1 MPLFYHSTNQLYR
14 PAKAWL
20 GLVAVLYFVGCKK
33 EVVRPSAVFPY
44 ARPLVLND
52 TLLRAPFAPRSLS
65 SAMIPVQPDS
75 NLSVPFAP
83 DFFKAAKHQET
94 YLQRADVD
102 RYPVRGIHKKELL
115 QTVRLLQAGAYE
127 PGALFRYFD
136 YYEINTELKMDRVR
150 ITGYYTPTIE
160 ASKTQTGERSV
171 PMLKWPKED
180 GNIPVPSPASIEA
193 GALGGR
199 GLELAWV
206 SSKKELHNAQL
217 QGSCV
222 VQFPDGDTDFL
233 GFGSS
238 VRGDGGAYVFFKKIG
253 KEVLG
258 SGSFP
263 LTAGFSA
270 AIDPRFIPIGGTLL
284 AELPVCDKAGNT
296 IGYEYRIIF
305 AQDRGGAIKTTKRM
319 DLYCGIG
326 KKGLD
331 AAKRVNSYGRLWL
344 LLPKRDIETLRP
356 RK

>member
-1 MPLFYHSTNQLYR
+1 MSFFFGKFLLKKNLPAVALFALLAGALFCCQKTDKR
-14 PAKAWL
+14 AP
-20 GLVAVLYFVGCKK
+20 VA
-33 EVVRPSAVFPY
+33 FPF
-44 ARPLVLND
+44 ARPLAFND

-65 SAMIPVQPDS
+65 AAMIKVLPDS

-83 DFFKAAKHQET
+83 DFFKAAKHQEH
-94 YLQRADVD
+94 YLLRADVD

-136 YYEINTELKMDRVR
+136 FYQINTELKQDRVR

-160 ASKTQTGERSV
+160 AGKSSSGERPV

-180 GNIPVPSPASIEA
+180 RNILVPSPAAIAA
-193 GALGGR
+193 GALAGNN
-199 GLELAWV
+199 LELAWIG
-206 SSKKELHNAQL
+206 SRKELRNAQL
-217 QGSCV
+217 QGSCM

-233 GFGSS
+233 GFGGS
-238 VRGDGGAYVFFKKIG
+238 VRGDGGTYVFFKKIG

-305 AQDRGGAIKTTKRM
+305 AQDRGGAIQTTKRM
-319 DLYCGIG
+319 DLYSGIG

-344 LLPKRDIETLRP
+344 LLPKREFDITTSD
-356 RK
+356 